1 MRMKSKSWIS
11 SQYFGMLVLE
21 LILDASLII
30 AVLGFF
36 VLVLINVSVII
47 FFILV
52 SIVLLLVASVA
63 VYIWKK
69 RFPK

>member
-1 MRMKSKSWIS
+1 MKSKYWIS
-11 SQYFGMLVLE
+11 YQYFGMRVLE

-30 AVLGFF
+30 AVLGFCI
-36 VLVLINVSVII
+36 LVLINVSAII
-47 FFILV
+47 FFVLV
-52 SIVLLLVASVA
+52 LIVLLLVASVA

>member
-1 MRMKSKSWIS
+1 MRIKSKFWVSY
-11 SQYFGMLVLE
+11 QYFGMQALE

-30 AVLGFF
+30 AVLGLF

-52 SIVLLLVASVA
+52 SLVLLLVVSVA